1 MSENLGTILLV
12 DDDANLLELLSM
24 RLTAAGFSVI
34 AVASAEAALTQLS
47 IQRPHLVITDLRMG
61 GMDGMKL
68 FDRIHE
74 QHATLPV
81 IVLTAH
87 GTIPDA
93 VEAMARGVFGY
104 LTKPFDGKEVL
115 QKVKQALALSV
126 SPSDDNGEEWRAA
139 IISRNPRMQELL
151 AEAKLVAAS
160 DASVLIRGESG
171 SGKEL
176 LAAAIHKASLRRNK
190 PFIAVNCGAIPEQL
204 LESELFGHVR
214 GAFTGAVENQKGLFQ
229 AADGGTLFLDEIG
242 DMPLPLQVKLLRV
255 LQEKVIRQI
264 GSSQTIPVDVRILS
278 ATHRDLDAAMASG
291 EFREDLYYRL
301 NVVTLNIPS
310 LGERREDIALL
321 AMHFLG
327 KLAAKYRKPIKGF
340 APDALENLLSGAWPG
355 NVRQL
360 YNVVEQ
366 TCALATT
373 PLIPLSLVQKAVRER
388 EEEVITYAEAKQ
400 RFERAYLTQLLK
412 LTSGNVADA
421 ARMADRGRTDFY
433 RLLQRHD
440 VAPALFKRVD

>member
-1 MSENLGTILLV
+1 MSETLGTILLV
-12 DDDANLLELLSM
+12 DDDVDLLELLSM
-24 RLTAAGFSVI
+24 RLGAAGFNII
-34 AVASAEAALTQLS
+34 AVTSGEAALTQLS

-68 FDRIHE
+68 FDRIHAE
-74 QHATLPV
+74 HATLPV
-81 IVLTAH
+81 IILTAH

-93 VEAMARGVFGY
+93 VEATARGVFGY
-104 LTKPFDGKEVL
+104 LTKPFDGKQVL
-115 QKVKQALALSV
+115 QKVKQALALS
-126 SPSDDNGEEWRAA
+126 STANEENGEEWRAA

-151 AEAKLVAAS
+151 AEAKLVS
-160 DASVLIRGESG
+160 KTDASVLIRGESG

-176 LAAAIHKASLRRNK
+176 LAAAIHKASPRRNK

-214 GAFTGAVENQKGLFQ
+214 GAFTGAVQTQKGLFQ

-264 GSSQTIPVDVRILS
+264 GSTQTIPVDVRILS
-278 ATHRDLDAAMASG
+278 ATHRNLDEAMAAG

-310 LGERREDIALL
+310 LSERREDIALL
-321 AMHFLG
+321 ANHFLG
-327 KLAAKYRKPIKGF
+327 QLATKYNKPINGF
-340 APDALENLLSGAWPG
+340 APDALENLLTGSWPG

-366 TCALATT
+366 TCALTTT
-373 PLIPLSLVQKAVRER
+373 PLIPLTLVQKAIRER
-388 EEEVITYAEAKQ
+388 EEEMITYSEAKE

-412 LTSGNVADA
+412 VTGGNVADA

-440 VAPALFKRVD
+440 VVPALFKRRD